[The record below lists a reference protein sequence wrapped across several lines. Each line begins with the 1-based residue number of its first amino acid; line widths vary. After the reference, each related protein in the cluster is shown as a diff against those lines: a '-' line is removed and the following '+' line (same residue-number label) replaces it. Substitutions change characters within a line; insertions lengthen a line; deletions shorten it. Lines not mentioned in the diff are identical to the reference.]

1 MPDLADVVDKE
12 TRSRMMSG
20 IRSKDTK
27 PELLVRRVLHRAGY
41 RYRLHAKDLPG
52 KPDIILR
59 KYKTVIF
66 VHGCFWHH
74 HDCKNFKWPKT
85 REDFWRK
92 KIDGNVAR
100 DRENYSKLG
109 ALDWRVIVIWEC
121 QIISADNIIEI
132 LSI

>member
-1 MPDLADVVDKE
+1 MADVVDKE